1 MTTHTRTPESLR
13 ELARQKENEAHES
26 FQRCD
31 TDGALSQWASEINA
45 RRLYVEADILENDGL
60 AEFPALFTLDGEL
73 VTAIVI
79 DGRFGA
85 CWMLLDDAGESLGEF
100 VPFSPARRSTLEKRG
115 YTEGLVL
122 RPARAKVSAH
132 SGGMA
137 TAYVDIVATDAPTDA
152 PAKIITTDVW
162 EVNE

>member
-1 MTTHTRTPESLR
+1 MNTHTRTPESLR
-13 ELARQKENEAHES
+13 ELARQKENDAHES

-73 VTAIVI
+73 VAAIVI
-79 DGRFGA
+79 DGRFGP

-115 YTEGLVL
+115 YTQGLVL